1 MPAASPPS
9 RPALRARYD
18 RRQQEVVA
26 TAARLFA
33 ERGYQATSMQDLTQ
47 ATGLAAGGLYH
58 YIGSKERLLFR
69 ICDELL
75 EPLLE
80 RARAIVARE
89 GTAQEHLHEL
99 LRAWLGHVATHRD
112 HMLVFAQERHAIER
126 DPQWREVR
134 RQRKAFEKIL
144 DDVLA
149 RGEQDGTM
157 AFADRG
163 LALLALLGMVNHA
176 ATWLKPHGR
185 LSAEQIA
192 DGYCQMLLKAGAP
205 DGAAGRA
212 AIAPAAGA
220 RTTTKATAP

>member
-1 MPAASPPS
+1 MAAASPPT

-18 RRQQEVVA
+18 ARQQEVIA
-26 TAARLFA
+26 TCARVFA

-58 YIGSKERLLFR
+58 YIGSKEGLLLR

-75 EPLLE
+75 EPLLV

-89 GTAQEHLHEL
+89 APATDHLHEL
-99 LRAWLGHVATHRD
+99 LRAWLAHVESHRH
-112 HMLVFAQERHAIER
+112 HMLVFAQERHVIER
-126 DPQWREVR
+126 EPRWREVR

-157 AFADRG
+157 AFHDRG
-163 LALLALLGMVNHA
+163 LALRALLGMVNH
-176 ATWLKPHGR
+176 TPQWLRPRGR

-192 DGYCQMLLKAGAP
+192 DGYCDLLLKAGRP
-205 DGAAGRA
+205 
-212 AIAPAAGA
+212 
-220 RTTTKATAP
+220 